1 MSNIQNRIEN
11 VTDILTEDTSKIQ
24 NLPDYVDTS
33 DATATA
39 EDILEGKTVY
49 VDGVKV
55 TGTMESFDD
64 TVSDILSES
73 Y

>member
-1 MSNIQNRIEN
+1 MSDRTNLENNNLRLQNIKTR
-11 VTDILTEDTSKIQ
+11 VH
-24 NLPDYVDTS
+24 NLPTYVDTY

>member
-1 MSNIQNRIEN
+1 MSDRTNLENNNLRLQNISNQ
-11 VTDILTEDTSKIQ
+11 VST
-24 NLPDYVDTS
+24 LPDYVDTS

>member
-1 MSNIQNRIEN
+1 MSDRTNLENNNLRLQNISNR
-11 VTDILTEDTSKIQ
+11 VT